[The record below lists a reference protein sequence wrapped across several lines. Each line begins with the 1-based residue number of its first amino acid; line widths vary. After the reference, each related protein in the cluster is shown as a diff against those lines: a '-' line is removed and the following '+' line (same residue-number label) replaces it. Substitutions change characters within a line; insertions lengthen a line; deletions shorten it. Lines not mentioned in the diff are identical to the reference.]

1 VGGEDRSRADL
12 GRLLLPVPF
21 VAQFSGEW
29 VAVQAPLLR
38 AGAGVFGDGGRRS
51 MLARLALCF
60 ISAKGWEPFPAIVFL
75 DGGGG
80 QCMPVF
86 TCCGDGRCAWEAI
99 YSASSPS
106 SKSSAVSTLWTSSLV
121 QMAAIDDPRTWCGGC
136 NFQFF
141 KGSICTRVGLYCSL
155 V

>member
-1 VGGEDRSRADL
+1 MLGLVLFSICSVWMCSFPAMWSPRILVASWFVFVAAILLAALRDGGVGGEDRSRADL

-86 TCCGDGRCAWEAI
+86 TCCGDGRCA
-99 YSASSPS
+99 
-106 SKSSAVSTLWTSSLV
+106 
-121 QMAAIDDPRTWCGGC
+121 
-136 NFQFF
+136 
-141 KGSICTRVGLYCSL
+141 
-155 V
+155 

>member
-1 VGGEDRSRADL
+1 MLGLVLFSICSVWMCSFPAMWSPRILVASWFVFVAAILLAALRDGGVGGEDRSRADL

-29 VAVQAPLLR
+29 VAVRSPLLR

-86 TCCGDGRCAWEAI
+86 TCCGDGRCA
-99 YSASSPS
+99 
-106 SKSSAVSTLWTSSLV
+106 
-121 QMAAIDDPRTWCGGC
+121 
-136 NFQFF
+136 
-141 KGSICTRVGLYCSL
+141 
-155 V
+155 